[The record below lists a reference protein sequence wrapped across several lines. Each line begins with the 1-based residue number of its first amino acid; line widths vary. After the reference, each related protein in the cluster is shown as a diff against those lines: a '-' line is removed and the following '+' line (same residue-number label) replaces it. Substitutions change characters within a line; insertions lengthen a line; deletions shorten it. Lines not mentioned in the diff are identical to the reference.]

1 MVQLAGKIPLWIISI
16 FNFIKKKIIH
26 FRFIKRKRKEFF
38 LIRYIIKELL
48 IYFLVMFLFYFLIFF
63 VNQILVLMLK
73 LLGKNLPFW
82 DVVLLIYYSLPS
94 ILSQTAPFA
103 TLTGFLMCLG
113 RMNTDNEILI
123 LRASG
128 QNPRLIILVP
138 VLALGLLISG
148 FSFFINDY
156 LFPAGMIKYREQY
169 LISISRNPFV
179 EIDSNSVKKLREN
192 TIVTGEV
199 SKNGISDVVFFDK
212 DENYNTR
219 IIVAGNSSIDSAE
232 ETGVSMHLNM
242 NDPVVAVLD
251 NQNSKKF
258 ELIKAKKMTLN
269 IFESAFIDSGYG
281 IDPGEMTTYDLR
293 QQIKKMK
300 ADENTV
306 PQDLNRYILEYNRKY
321 SFSFGA
327 LFFAFLALP
336 LALIFG
342 KQNGVFAGF
351 IIGVVISVLY
361 WSLIWIFIIFGSRTG
376 MNGFIAMWI
385 PNFVVGIAGFAFYS
399 IMMRQ

>member
-1 MVQLAGKIPLWIISI
+1 
-16 FNFIKKKIIH
+16 
-26 FRFIKRKRKEFF
+26 
-38 LIRYIIKELL
+38 
-48 IYFLVMFLFYFLIFF
+48 MFLFYFLIFF

-103 TLTGFLMCLG
+103 TLTGFLMCLV

-179 EIDSNSVKKLREN
+179 EIESNSVKKLREN

>member
-1 MVQLAGKIPLWIISI
+1 
-16 FNFIKKKIIH
+16 
-26 FRFIKRKRKEFF
+26 
-38 LIRYIIKELL
+38 
-48 IYFLVMFLFYFLIFF
+48 MFLFYFLIFF

-82 DVVLLIYYSLPS
+82 DVVLLIYFSLPS

-179 EIDSNSVKKLREN
+179 EIESNSVKKLREN

-199 SKNGISDVVFFDK
+199 SKSGISDVVFFDR

-232 ETGVSMHLNM
+232 EAGVSMHLNM

-258 ELIKAKKMTLN
+258 DLIKAKKMTLN

-281 IDPGEMTTYDLR
+281 IDPGEMTTYDIR

-306 PQDLNRYILEYNRKY
+306 PQDLNRYVLEYNRKY
-321 SFSFGA
+321 SFSFVA

-385 PNFVVGIAGFAFYS
+385 PNFVVGIAGFGFYS